1 MGKAQSPKVPSSL
14 DMGDEF
20 QETFNLQEEPGVELI
35 STQIIPVALQ
45 SAGVTEVSL
54 FILFSDNFLNIS
66 GHQFSC
72 RCSVTVTTR
81 LSANGC

>member
-1 MGKAQSPKVPSSL
+1 
-14 DMGDEF
+14 MGDEF
-20 QETFNLQEEPGVELI
+20 QETFTLQEEPGVELI

-54 FILFSDNFLNIS
+54 FVTASCSLINIS
-66 GHQFSC
+66 GHSFSC
-72 RCSVTVTTR
+72 LCSVMVTTR